1 MLINDRFRQPLAR
14 TEHGPR
20 RGFLPY
26 VYDVYDVSDVY
37 DRAAV
42 APRLFW
48 PQILNLLGLRPSTT
62 SSTTLST
69 STTTKTLF
77 ELLTATKSCIPE
89 DNFFTNVFVNST
101 STQAC
106 VPEPEKQSGILDP
119 LSTFVLSETAPS
131 GVAAY
136 VPRPCDHRPMKTVD
150 WMIFENDS
158 GWRRASGR
166 RWNGTTPD
174 SIRRWKTRPQTTP
187 EDRVERV
194 GLVRWSR
201 RRWWRP
207 TRRRRP
213 STLSHWSKILISYAS
228 QLPISFAN
236 SRAIFFSIASI
247 LDLTHCRQTNIQI
260 NGWIESFQCG
270 GHR

>member
-77 ELLTATKSCIPE
+77 ELLTATKSCIPK
-89 DNFFTNVFVNST
+89 DNFFTNAIDNSI

-106 VPEPEKQSGILDP
+106 VPKAEKQSGILDP
-119 LSTFVLSETAPS
+119 LSTSVLSETAPS

-150 WMIFENDS
+150 
-158 GWRRASGR
+158 
-166 RWNGTTPD
+166 
-174 SIRRWKTRPQTTP
+174 
-187 EDRVERV
+187 
-194 GLVRWSR
+194 
-201 RRWWRP
+201 
-207 TRRRRP
+207 
-213 STLSHWSKILISYAS
+213 
-228 QLPISFAN
+228 
-236 SRAIFFSIASI
+236 
-247 LDLTHCRQTNIQI
+247 
-260 NGWIESFQCG
+260 
-270 GHR
+270 